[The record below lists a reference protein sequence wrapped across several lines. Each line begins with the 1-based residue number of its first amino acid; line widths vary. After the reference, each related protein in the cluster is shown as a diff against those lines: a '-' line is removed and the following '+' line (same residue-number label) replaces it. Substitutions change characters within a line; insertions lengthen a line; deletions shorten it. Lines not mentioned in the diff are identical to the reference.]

1 MGLTALP
8 VPTTSQ
14 WFLWSDVSR
23 CRYTHVFRMR
33 FAAKGEVYHSTVSAH
48 VGYFRTKLDAGE
60 NLSSPEGRS
69 PERSEGEW

>member
-1 MGLTALP
+1 
-8 VPTTSQ
+8 
-14 WFLWSDVSR
+14 
-23 CRYTHVFRMR
+23 MR